1 MKSFLVYLL
10 MCEGLEAVHGSHVL
24 RYVVMKFPKELDP
37 ERLELKKLH
46 HLRRRTYSSLEPNWA
61 CHINR

>member
-1 MKSFLVYLL
+1 
-10 MCEGLEAVHGSHVL
+10 MCQGLKAVHGSHVL